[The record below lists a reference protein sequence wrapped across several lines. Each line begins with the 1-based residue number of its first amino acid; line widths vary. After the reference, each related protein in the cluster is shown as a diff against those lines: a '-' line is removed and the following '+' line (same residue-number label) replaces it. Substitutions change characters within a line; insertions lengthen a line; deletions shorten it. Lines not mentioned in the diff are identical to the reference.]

1 MQFEK
6 QLPGERS
13 PLTLVA
19 RRDARTTSTRYLV
32 AEVGTTFAERSVA
45 SRPRVRSY
53 DWIHRPPAEDRRISD
68 ERALRTSL
76 EEETSWRAI
85 PAAVFGLTAKA
96 IAGLAAFG
104 EVAFPGFLFA
114 AMSWTVSQALAGC
127 AAYAEAMYPS
137 FVNLDEQNLDEHLDC
152 RDPAR
157 GTQSKSGNLDRL
169 PSQTSGLI
177 DLSPIAKD
185 EIRGYDATL
194 LSGQGQFSGAAPV
207 EAQDIA
213 GSEGTRAAALGWST
227 SITSLLAKFRS
238 RMRGGRD
245 RRLAIMELRNLDG
258 RSLRD
263 MGISRCD
270 IEYFARHGDR
280 CE

>member
-13 PLTLVA
+13 PLTLA
-19 RRDARTTSTRYLV
+19 TRRDARTTSTRCSV
-32 AEVGTTFAERSVA
+32 AEAGTTFAERSAA

-53 DWIHRPPAEDRRISD
+53 HWIHWRISD
-68 ERALRTSL
+68 DRALRTSL

-96 IAGLAAFG
+96 IAGFAAFG

-137 FVNLDEQNLDEHLDC
+137 FVNWDEHLDWC
-152 RDPAR
+152 DPAR
-157 GTQSKSGNLDRL
+157 DTQSKSGNPNRL
-169 PSQTSGLI
+169 PSQTSGLS

-185 EIRGYDATL
+185 EIRGHGPTL
-194 LSGQGQFSGAAPV
+194 LSCQGQSSGAAPV

-213 GSEGTRAAALGWST
+213 GSEVTRAAALGWSA

-245 RRLAIMELRNLDG
+245 RRLAIMEQRNLDG
-258 RSLRD
+258 RTLRD
-263 MGISRCD
+263 IGISRCD

>member
-13 PLTLVA
+13 PLTLA
-19 RRDARTTSTRYLV
+19 TRRDARTTSTRCSV
-32 AEVGTTFAERSVA
+32 AETGTTFAGQATVSGL
-45 SRPRVRSY
+45 RVRSY
-53 DWIHRPPAEDRRISD
+53 HWIHRPPAEDWRISD
-68 ERALRTSL
+68 DRALRTSL

-85 PAAVFGLTAKA
+85 PAAVFALTAKA

-137 FVNLDEQNLDEHLDC
+137 FVNLDEHIDC

-157 GTQSKSGNLDRL
+157 DTQSKSGNPNQL

-177 DLSPIAKD
+177 DLFPIAKD
-185 EIRGYDATL
+185 EIRGSDATL
-194 LSGQGQFSGAAPV
+194 LSGQGQSTGAAPV
-207 EAQDIA
+207 EARDIA
-213 GSEGTRAAALGWST
+213 GSEGTRAAAMGWST

-238 RMRGGRD
+238 RTRGGRD

-258 RSLRD
+258 RTLRD
-263 MGISRCD
+263 IGISRCD
-270 IEYFARHGDR
+270 IEYFTRHGDR

>member
-13 PLTLVA
+13 PLTLA
-19 RRDARTTSTRYLV
+19 TRRDARTTSTRYLV
-32 AEVGTTFAERSVA
+32 AEAGTTFAERSVA

-53 DWIHRPPAEDRRISD
+53 DSVYRPPAEDRRISD
-68 ERALRTSL
+68 DRALRTSL
-76 EEETSWRAI
+76 EEETSWRLI
-85 PAAVFGLTAKA
+85 PAALFGLTAKA

-114 AMSWTVSQALAGC
+114 AMSWTASQALAGC

-157 GTQSKSGNLDRL
+157 DAQSKSGNPDRL
-169 PSQTSGLI
+169 PSQTSGLS
-177 DLSPIAKD
+177 DLSPVAKD
-185 EIRGYDATL
+185 EIRGHDAL
-194 LSGQGQFSGAAPV
+194 LSGRGQSSRAAPV

-258 RSLRD
+258 RTLRD